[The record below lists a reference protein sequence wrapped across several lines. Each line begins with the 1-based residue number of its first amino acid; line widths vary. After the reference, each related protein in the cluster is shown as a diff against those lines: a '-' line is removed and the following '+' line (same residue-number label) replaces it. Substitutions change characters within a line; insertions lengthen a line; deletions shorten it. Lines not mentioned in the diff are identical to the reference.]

1 LGYCKGEG
9 FCHKYQVCIFAQYIN
24 QNKLTDLLKMEIE
37 NIIFQNE
44 DVKIVL
50 ELLPNDDAIKLLKK
64 SIYGTN
70 GPKYIHTGQEVKT
83 TNLKKPLFF
92 RLIKDEKTIGFYCLC
107 KRIISSNQG
116 IYDGFYGR
124 YLAVDS
130 AFQGKKYGN
139 LLKNIA
145 VEYVE
150 KNEEKP
156 LVFYSY
162 IEENNVKS
170 LNISKREG
178 FTSIATL
185 KTTLFTRISP
195 KANERLEQIKTEEVE
210 NFKVLLT
217 QYFSKYSLLNLE
229 NINYQNNYFV
239 IRHQGEIVAGL
250 QANPVEWKIVEMEG
264 FSGKILM
271 NVLPYLP
278 VLKKIFNPNTYQF
291 LAVEGVYLKA
301 GHEHELYPL
310 IEGVLNHFSIYSALF
325 QLDSHDFLIKKFN
338 DNKNLG
344 ILNAIKKDIT
354 THVMVKTH
362 EISTIKNNDEIVYVS
377 SFDFT

>member
-1 LGYCKGEG
+1 LGDCKGEG
-9 FCHKYQVCIFAQYIN
+9 FCHKYQVCIFVENIN
-24 QNKLTDLLKMEIE
+24 KRILTDFPKIENE
-37 NIIFQNE
+37 NIIFQNKE
-44 DVKIVL
+44 VKIVL
-50 ELLPNDDAIKLLKK
+50 ELLPNTDAIKLLKK

-70 GPKYIHTGQEVKT
+70 GPKYTHTGQEVKIM
-83 TNLKKPLFF
+83 NLKNALFF
-92 RLIKDEKTIGFYCLC
+92 RLIKDENTIGFYCLC

-116 IYDGFYGR
+116 TYAGFYGR

-145 VEYVE
+145 VEYVGE
-150 KNEEKP
+150 NGEKP
-156 LVFYSY
+156 LAFYSY

-239 IRHQGEIVAGL
+239 IKHQGEIVAGL

-264 FSGKILM
+264 LSGKILM
-271 NVLPYLP
+271 NVLPHLP
-278 VLKKIFNPNTYQF
+278 ILKKIFNPNAYQF
-291 LAVEGVYLKA
+291 LAIEGVYLKA
-301 GHEHELYPL
+301 GFEHELYPL
-310 IEGVLNHFSIYSALF
+310 IEGVLHHFSVYSALF
-325 QLDSHDFLIKKFN
+325 QLDSNDFLIEIFN
-338 DNKNLG
+338 KNGNLG
-344 ILNAIKKDIT
+344 ILNSIKKDIT
-354 THVMVKTH
+354 THVMIKTH
-362 EISTIKNNDEIVYVS
+362 GISTIKNDDEVVYVS

>member
-1 LGYCKGEG
+1 
-9 FCHKYQVCIFAQYIN
+9 
-24 QNKLTDLLKMEIE
+24 LTNLPKIEIE
-37 NIIFQNE
+37 NIVFQNE
-44 DVKIVL
+44 EVKIVL
-50 ELLPNDDAIKLLKK
+50 ELSPNVDAIKLLKK

-70 GPKYIHTGQEVKT
+70 GPKYIHTGQEVKIV
-83 TNLKKPLFF
+83 NLKNALFF
-92 RLIKDEKTIGFYCLC
+92 RLIKNENTIGFYCLC
-107 KRIISSNQG
+107 KRLIASNQG
-116 IYDGFYGR
+116 TYDGFYGR

-130 AFQGKKYGN
+130 AFQGNKFGN
-139 LLKNIA
+139 LLKKVAI
-145 VEYVE
+145 EYVE

-156 LVFYSY
+156 LAFYSY
-162 IEENNVKS
+162 IEENNLKS

-217 QYFSKYSLLNLE
+217 QYFSKYALLNLE
-229 NINYQNNYFV
+229 NINYQNNYFI

-271 NVLPYLP
+271 NVLPQLP
-278 VLKKIFNPNTYQF
+278 ILKKIFNPNAYQF
-291 LAVEGVYLKA
+291 LAVEGVYLKT

-310 IEGVLNHFSIYSALF
+310 IEGVLKHFSIYSALF
-325 QLDSHDFLIKKFN
+325 QLDSHDSLIEIFN
-338 DNKNLG
+338 KNGNLG

-362 EISTIKNNDEIVYVS
+362 EISTIKNDDEIVYVS

>member
-1 LGYCKGEG
+1 
-9 FCHKYQVCIFAQYIN
+9 
-24 QNKLTDLLKMEIE
+24 LTNFPKIEIE
-37 NIIFQNE
+37 NIVFQNE
-44 DVKIVL
+44 EIKIVL
-50 ELLPNDDAIKLLKK
+50 ELLPNNDAIKLLKK

-70 GPKYIHTGQEVKT
+70 GPKYIHTGQEVKVAD
-83 TNLKKPLFF
+83 LKNALFF
-92 RLIKDEKTIGFYCLC
+92 RLIKDENTIGFYCLC

-116 IYDGFYGR
+116 TYDGFYGR
-124 YLAVDS
+124 YLVVDS
-130 AFQGKKYGN
+130 SFQGKKYGN

-156 LVFYSY
+156 LSFYSY

-195 KANERLEQIKTEEVE
+195 KVNERLEQIKSEEVD
-210 NFKVLLT
+210 NFKVILQ
-217 QYFSKYSLLNLE
+217 QYFSNYSLLNLE
-229 NINYQNNYFV
+229 NINYQNNYFI
-239 IRHQGEIVAGL
+239 IRHQGEIVASL

-271 NVLPYLP
+271 NVLPHLP
-278 VLKKIFNPNTYQF
+278 VLKKIFNPNAYKF
-291 LAVEGVYLKA
+291 LAIEGVYLKV
-301 GHEHELYPL
+301 GFEHELYPL

-325 QLDSHDFLIKKFN
+325 QLDSKDFLIEIFN
-338 DNKNLG
+338 KNGNLG

-354 THVMVKTH
+354 THVMVKTQG
-362 EISTIKNNDEIVYVS
+362 ISTIKNDDEIVYVS

>member
-1 LGYCKGEG
+1 
-9 FCHKYQVCIFAQYIN
+9 
-24 QNKLTDLLKMEIE
+24 LTDFPKIEIE
-37 NIIFQNE
+37 NIVFQNE
-44 DVKIVL
+44 EIKIVL
-50 ELLPNDDAIKLLKK
+50 ELLPNNDAIKLLKK

-70 GPKYIHTGQEVKT
+70 GPKYIHTGQEVKIM
-83 TNLKKPLFF
+83 NLKNALFF
-92 RLIKDEKTIGFYCLC
+92 RLIKDENTIGFYCLC
-107 KRIISSNQG
+107 KRRISSNQG
-116 IYDGFYGR
+116 TYDGFYGR
-124 YLAVDS
+124 YLVVDS

-139 LLKNIA
+139 LLKKVA

-150 KNEEKP
+150 TNEEKP
-156 LVFYSY
+156 LAFYSY

-185 KTTLFTRISP
+185 KTTLFTRISL
-195 KANERLEQIKTEEVE
+195 KVNERLEQIKSEEVD
-210 NFKVLLT
+210 NFKLILQ
-217 QYFSKYSLLNLE
+217 QYFSNYSLLNLE

-239 IRHQGEIVAGL
+239 IRNQGEIVAGL

-264 FSGKILM
+264 FSGKVLM
-271 NVLPYLP
+271 NVLPHLP
-278 VLKKIFNPNTYQF
+278 IIKKIFNPNAYQF

-301 GHEHELYPL
+301 GFEHELYPL

-325 QLDSHDFLIKKFN
+325 QLDSNDSMIEIFN
-338 DNKNLG
+338 KNGNLG
-344 ILNAIKKDIT
+344 ILNSIKKDIT

-362 EISTIKNNDEIVYVS
+362 GISTIKNDDEIIYVS

>member
-1 LGYCKGEG
+1 MTDFPKIE
-9 FCHKYQVCIFAQYIN
+9 HK
-24 QNKLTDLLKMEIE
+24 

-44 DVKIVL
+44 EVKIVL
-50 ELLPNDDAIKLLKK
+50 ELLPNNDAIKLLKK

-70 GPKYIHTGQEVKT
+70 GPKYIHTGQEVKII
-83 TNLKKPLFF
+83 NLKKALFF
-92 RLIKDEKTIGFYCLC
+92 RLIKDENTIGFYCLC
-107 KRIISSNQG
+107 KRITSSNQG
-116 IYDGFYGR
+116 TYNGFYGR

-130 AFQGKKYGN
+130 AVQGKKYGS
-139 LLKNIA
+139 LLKNVA
-145 VEYVE
+145 VAYVE

-156 LVFYSY
+156 MAFYSY
-162 IEENNVKS
+162 IEENNIKS

-195 KANERLEQIKTEEVE
+195 KANDYLEQIKEVE
-210 NFKVLLT
+210 VEIFKDILQ
-217 QYFSKYSLLNLE
+217 QYYSKYAILNLE

-239 IRHQGEIVAGL
+239 VRHKGEIVAGL

-278 VLKKIFNPNTYQF
+278 ILKKIFNPNAYQF
-291 LAVEGVYLKA
+291 LAIEGVYLKP
-301 GHEHELYPL
+301 GFEHELYPL

-325 QLDSHDFLIKKFN
+325 QLDSNDVLIKIFN
-338 DNKNLG
+338 KNGNLG
-344 ILNAIKKDIT
+344 ILNSIKKDIT
-354 THVMVKTH
+354 THVMVKTQG
-362 EISTIKNNDEIVYVS
+362 ISTIKNDDKVVYVS